1 MWTMLSLILALHAKN
16 RTKGKWKRKWKRK
29 LKRNEKKLSP
39 LPAIL
44 TLPPFKVSSP
54 EKLTSTS
61 SRETD
66 FHLLQGNWLPPPPGK
81 LTSTSSNFFSTFSGI
96 QPQIFYHSI
105 HTAILPYISLVTCS
119 FCTLPFP
126 VTSPLHLI
134 FLQIHLL
141 TPLHFLGLLP
151 SPMCHFLT

>member
-1 MWTMLSLILALHAKN
+1 MLSLILALHAKN

-66 FHLLQGNWLPPPPGK
+66 FHLLQGN
-81 LTSTSSNFFSTFSGI
+81 
-96 QPQIFYHSI
+96 
-105 HTAILPYISLVTCS
+105 
-119 FCTLPFP
+119 
-126 VTSPLHLI
+126 
-134 FLQIHLL
+134 
-141 TPLHFLGLLP
+141 
-151 SPMCHFLT
+151 